1 MHSALVL
8 PVTLCSE
15 LAVDFSDTAAAPS
28 GTIGSTDAQASILP
42 VTLDPQIA
50 IALADVIA
58 PTPCSD
64 APLVQ
69 PVLKAWL
76 LHA

>member
-1 MHSALVL
+1 MKQKDQEKQNTKKELKE
-8 PVTLCSE
+8 TLNWTSPAE
-15 LAVDFSDTAAAPS
+15 TMAPD
-28 GTIGSTDAQASILP
+28 GP

-50 IALADVIA
+50 VALAAVIA

-64 APLVQ
+64 APPVH